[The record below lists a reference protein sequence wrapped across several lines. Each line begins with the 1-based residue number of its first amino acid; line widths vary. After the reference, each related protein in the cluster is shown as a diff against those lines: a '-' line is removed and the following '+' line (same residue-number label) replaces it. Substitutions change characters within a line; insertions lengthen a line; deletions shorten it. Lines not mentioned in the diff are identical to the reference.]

1 MKKKIL
7 IGSSSFLL
15 PNNSSWNILEN
26 KYNLGFA
33 DYGGYNEIF
42 GNKNVNK
49 IVCFHLFFEDL
60 NNSKN
65 IKEKLNF
72 ILKLVE
78 QRLKISQEPLIFGYS
93 NRDDFEIIK
102 NAKLRNE
109 ELPSYQKFFLK
120 IEKFKKLY
128 SNFYE
133 LNLNKEFSK
142 IGFNHVYDERN
153 WYILRCRL
161 SIEGIKIVSN
171 SFHKI
176 IERIYNP
183 ASKLLVLDCDNTLWG
198 GVVGEDGVKNIIIGQ
213 DGIGK
218 AYYDFQ
224 KKIKQIADEGTL
236 LAICSKNNEEDV
248 WDAFNKNKNMILKKN
263 DFIAHR
269 INWKN
274 KADNIQEISKELN
287 IGLKSFVFW
296 DDNPMER
303 SIVKKYKP
311 SVKVIPVDED
321 ICQWPKILNE
331 NFNFQKFRVTKE
343 DINKKKQYI
352 IRSNFEK
359 QKSVA
364 FNEKKYLKSINLKP
378 SLHKI
383 NNSNILRAEQL
394 CQKTNQFNLRN
405 IRYTVS
411 DIEKINK
418 DSNCKIFLIGLSD
431 VFGNHGLVGLII
443 IRKVSF
449 DTCIIDNMML
459 SCRVFGRNLESWILK
474 KVIDM
479 SKKDKIKYVIAE
491 YVKTKKNKIAL
502 DFLKANNFK
511 VLKSKSKKLNISKK
525 RFNYQSTY
533 LFDIIKDEVPN
544 LELFK

>member
-1 MKKKIL
+1 M
-7 IGSSSFLL
+7 
-15 PNNSSWNILEN
+15 
-26 KYNLGFA
+26 
-33 DYGGYNEIF
+33 
-42 GNKNVNK
+42 
-49 IVCFHLFFEDL
+49 
-60 NNSKN
+60 
-65 IKEKLNF
+65 
-72 ILKLVE
+72 
-78 QRLKISQEPLIFGYS
+78 
-93 NRDDFEIIK
+93 IK

-198 GVVGEDGVKNIIIGQ
+198 GVVGEDGVKNILIGQ

-224 KKIKQIADEGTL
+224 KRIKKIAEEGIL
-236 LAICSKNNEEDV
+236 LAICSKNNEKDV
-248 WDAFNKNKNMILKKN
+248 WDAFNKNKNMILKKS
-263 DFIAHR
+263 DFITYR

-303 SIVKKYKP
+303 SIVKQYAP
-311 SVKVIPVDED
+311 SVEVISVDKD
-321 ICQWPKILNE
+321 VCQWPKILNE
-331 NFNFQKFRVTKE
+331 SFNFQKFKVTKE

-359 QKSVA
+359 QKSGS

-378 SLHKI
+378 SLYKI
-383 NNSNILRAEQL
+383 NSSNISRAEQL

-418 DSNCKIFLIGLSD
+418 NSNYKIFLIGLSD
-431 VFGNHGLVGLII
+431 MFGNHGLVGLII
-443 IRKVSF
+443 IKKISI
-449 DTCIIDNMML
+449 DSYIIDNMML
-459 SCRVFGRNLESWILK
+459 SCRVFGRSLESWILK
-474 KVIDM
+474 KVVDIT
-479 SKKDKIKYVIAE
+479 KKEEIKYIIAE
-491 YVKTKKNKIAL
+491 YIKTEKNKIAL
-502 DFLKANNFK
+502 NFLKTNNFK
-511 VLKSKSKKLNISKK
+511 VIKSIRKKFNIDKK
-525 RFNYQSTY
+525 KYNYQSTY
-533 LFDIIKDEVPN
+533 LFDIINDNVPN
-544 LELFK
+544 LEPFK

>member
-26 KYNLGFA
+26 KYTLEFA
-33 DYGGYNEIF
+33 DYGNYNEIF
-42 GNKNVNK
+42 GNKNVSK
-49 IVCFHLFFEDL
+49 VVCFHLFFEDL

-93 NRDDFEIIK
+93 NRGDFEIIK

-109 ELPSYQKFFLK
+109 EHPSYQKFFSK

-161 SIEGIKIVSN
+161 SIEGIKIISN

-198 GVVGEDGVKNIIIGQ
+198 GVVGEDGVKNILIGQ

-248 WDAFNKNKNMILKKN
+248 WDAFNKNKNMILKKS

-303 SIVKKYKP
+303 NIVKKYIP
-311 SVKVIPVDED
+311 SVEVIPVDED
-321 ICQWPKILNE
+321 ICQWPKVLNE

-359 QKSVA
+359 QKSGA

-383 NNSNILRAEQL
+383 NNSNILRA
-394 CQKTNQFNLRN
+394 
-405 IRYTVS
+405 
-411 DIEKINK
+411 
-418 DSNCKIFLIGLSD
+418 
-431 VFGNHGLVGLII
+431 
-443 IRKVSF
+443 
-449 DTCIIDNMML
+449 
-459 SCRVFGRNLESWILK
+459 
-474 KVIDM
+474 
-479 SKKDKIKYVIAE
+479 
-491 YVKTKKNKIAL
+491 
-502 DFLKANNFK
+502 NNF
-511 VLKSKSKKLNISKK
+511 VKKP
-525 RFNYQSTY
+525 T
-533 LFDIIKDEVPN
+533 N
-544 LELFK
+544 LI

>member
-26 KYNLGFA
+26 KYTLGFA
-33 DYGGYNEIF
+33 DYGNYNEIF

-49 IVCFHLFFEDL
+49 VVCFHLFFEDL

-93 NRDDFEIIK
+93 NRGDFEIIK

-109 ELPSYQKFFLK
+109 EHPSYQKFFSK

-161 SIEGIKIVSN
+161 SIEGIKIISN

-198 GVVGEDGVKNIIIGQ
+198 GVVGEDGVKNILIGQ

-224 KKIKQIADEGTL
+224 KKSNKLQMRETL

-248 WDAFNKNKNMILKKN
+248 WDAFNKNKNMILKKS

-303 SIVKKYKP
+303 NIVK
-311 SVKVIPVDED
+311 
-321 ICQWPKILNE
+321 N
-331 NFNFQKFRVTKE
+331 T
-343 DINKKKQYI
+343 
-352 IRSNFEK
+352 
-359 QKSVA
+359 
-364 FNEKKYLKSINLKP
+364 
-378 SLHKI
+378 
-383 NNSNILRAEQL
+383 
-394 CQKTNQFNLRN
+394 
-405 IRYTVS
+405 
-411 DIEKINK
+411 
-418 DSNCKIFLIGLSD
+418 
-431 VFGNHGLVGLII
+431 
-443 IRKVSF
+443 
-449 DTCIIDNMML
+449 
-459 SCRVFGRNLESWILK
+459 
-474 KVIDM
+474 
-479 SKKDKIKYVIAE
+479 
-491 YVKTKKNKIAL
+491 
-502 DFLKANNFK
+502 
-511 VLKSKSKKLNISKK
+511 
-525 RFNYQSTY
+525 YQVW
-533 LFDIIKDEVPN
+533 K
-544 LELFK
+544 

>member
-1 MKKKIL
+1 M
-7 IGSSSFLL
+7 
-15 PNNSSWNILEN
+15 
-26 KYNLGFA
+26 
-33 DYGGYNEIF
+33 
-42 GNKNVNK
+42 
-49 IVCFHLFFEDL
+49 
-60 NNSKN
+60 
-65 IKEKLNF
+65 
-72 ILKLVE
+72 
-78 QRLKISQEPLIFGYS
+78 
-93 NRDDFEIIK
+93 
-102 NAKLRNE
+102 
-109 ELPSYQKFFLK
+109 
-120 IEKFKKLY
+120 
-128 SNFYE
+128 
-133 LNLNKEFSK
+133 NKEFSK

-479 SKKDKIKYVIAE
+479 TKKDKIKYIIAE
-491 YVKTKKNKIAL
+491 YIKTKKI
-502 DFLKANNFK
+502 
-511 VLKSKSKKLNISKK
+511 KLH
-525 RFNYQSTY
+525 
-533 LFDIIKDEVPN
+533 
-544 LELFK
+544 